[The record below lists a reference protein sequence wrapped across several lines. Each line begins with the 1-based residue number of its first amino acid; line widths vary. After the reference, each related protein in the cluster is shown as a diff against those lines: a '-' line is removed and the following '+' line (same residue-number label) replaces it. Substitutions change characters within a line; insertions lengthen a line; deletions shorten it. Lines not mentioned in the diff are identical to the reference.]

1 MGDSFIIGG
10 SHVCNHCL
18 EYSPETCI
26 EIWITK
32 GSERKL
38 DQKIL
43 ATIETLGVPTHRVS
57 RSTIT
62 KIYGSDAHNGILVR
76 RNPPKFRTLDSFID
90 SMENLEDGLFLVLD
104 RIQDP
109 RNFGACLRVAECA
122 GVTAVIFPNNNSA
135 SFGSTLAK
143 ASSGAIDNVPL
154 IRVSNICHA
163 LNTLKKLGIWIFG
176 ADSTVNKSVY
186 DMDLSCSM
194 ALVVGNEGDGLKQ
207 LTQRS
212 CDELVSLPMVGS
224 ISSLNV
230 ATATGIILFEANRQ
244 RI

>member
-10 SHVCNHCL
+10 SHVCNHCF

-26 EIWITK
+26 EVWITEDSGK
-32 GSERKL
+32 
-38 DQKIL
+38 KIETKI
-43 ATIETLGVPTHRVS
+43 ATAIKTLGVPIHRVG
-57 RSTIT
+57 RSTMA
-62 KIYGSDAHNGILVR
+62 KIYGSDSHNGILVR
-76 RNPPKFRTLDSFID
+76 RKPPKFIEINAFLDSQ
-90 SMENLEDGLFLVLD
+90 EDLKSGLFLVLD

-135 SFGSTLAK
+135 SFGSTLVK
-143 ASSGAIDNVPL
+143 ASSGAIDIIPL
-154 IRVSNICHA
+154 IRVSNVCNA
-163 LNTLKKLGIWIFG
+163 LNNLKKRGVWIFG
-176 ADSTVNKSVY
+176 ADSSASNSVY
-186 DMDLSCSM
+186 NSDLSGSM
-194 ALVVGNEGDGLKQ
+194 ALVVGNEGFGLKR
-207 LTQRS
+207 LTQKN
-212 CDELVSLPMVGS
+212 CDELVSLPMSGS

>member
-1 MGDSFIIGG
+1 M
-10 SHVCNHCL
+10 HV
-18 EYSPETCI
+18 
-26 EIWITK
+26 
-32 GSERKL
+32 R
-38 DQKIL
+38 
-43 ATIETLGVPTHRVS
+43 
-57 RSTIT
+57 
-62 KIYGSDAHNGILVR
+62 
-76 RNPPKFRTLDSFID
+76 
-90 SMENLEDGLFLVLD
+90 
-104 RIQDP
+104 
-109 RNFGACLRVAECA
+109 A

-212 CDELVSLPMVGS
+212 CDELVSLPMGGS

>member
-18 EYSPETCI
+18 KYSPETCI

-32 GSERKL
+32 DSENKL
-38 DQKIL
+38 EPEII
-43 ATIETLGVPTHRVS
+43 ATIETLGAPTHRVS

-62 KIYGSDAHNGILVR
+62 KIYGSDSHNGILVR
-76 RNPPKFRTLDSFID
+76 RNPPKFRTLDSFLD
-90 SMENLEDGLFLVLD
+90 STENLEDGLFLVLD

-135 SFGSTLAK
+135 SFGSPLAK

-154 IRVSNICHA
+154 IRVSNVCHA
-163 LNTLKKLGIWIFG
+163 LNALKKLGIWIFG
-176 ADSTVNKSVY
+176 ADNSASNSVY
-186 DMDLSCSM
+186 DMNLSCSM

-207 LTQRS
+207 LTKRS
-212 CDELVSLPMVGS
+212 CDELVSLPMSGS

-230 ATATGIILFEANRQ
+230 ATATGIILFEVNRQ
-244 RI
+244 RV